1 MTREEYIDF
10 ANALKNNYTIDF
22 DKLPEFC
29 DMATSVLSGDEG
41 DSFSRQAI
49 EEINS
54 EIPKVRELFDIAY
67 EYNKKDST
75 RTELSQKCTTYLADV
90 WQTLSAIVDNYSP
103 AENKEDMVSQAAYE
117 QIKWERDIAIQQLKD
132 LGYGL
137 GEKPKENKGEWIPI
151 EKRKPKC
158 CGVYYVTRL
167 FGDGFEEQYI
177 TDASFFDGSDKWHD
191 DNRINHDRDYLND
204 VVAWFEAEPYKKGE

>member
-41 DSFSRQAI
+41 DSFNSQAV

-67 EYNKKDST
+67 EYNKKDPT

-103 AENKEDMVSQAAYE
+103 AENKKDMVSQAAYE

-137 GEKPKENKGEWIPI
+137 GEKPKEDKEEWIPVT
-151 EKRKPKC
+151 KRLP
-158 CGVYYVTRL
+158 
-167 FGDGFEEQYI
+167 
-177 TDASFFDGSDKWHD
+177 
-191 DNRINHDRDYLND
+191 NHDECIKNNRFFNVSDGYRSYSEWFDYD
-204 VVAWFEAEPYKKGE
+204 KQMFGEPIMSGFRVDRAVIAWQPLPERYKGE